1 MRSIPQVL
9 LVAALLTIGA
19 CSRDVASP
27 TPEALAVV
35 DNALGPF
42 ESLGEL
48 HNAYLDFLAPRLK
61 GSADK
66 VQTIRSACVAFA
78 IENRI
83 RDVSGCYIDFAAV
96 QARLKEARERRKGGN
111 RLGLVGA
118 VEPRLLRRPHQPS
131 VRLQRVFGLIV
142 QQPGERDLRDGAGG
156 PRDYNL
162 GVERA
167 SRRRLGGDKLVAIL
181 EKPVELAAV
190 R

>member
-66 VQTIRSACVAFA
+66 VQTIRSACGEQDSRCVRMLHRFRGRTGAL
-78 IENRI
+78 E
-83 RDVSGCYIDFAAV
+83 
-96 QARLKEARERRKGGN
+96 GG
-111 RLGLVGA
+111 A
-118 VEPRLLRRPHQPS
+118 
-131 VRLQRVFGLIV
+131 
-142 QQPGERDLRDGAGG
+142 
-156 PRDYNL
+156 
-162 GVERA
+162 
-167 SRRRLGGDKLVAIL
+167 
-181 EKPVELAAV
+181 
-190 R
+190 